1 MFSTPLSYS
10 WYLVRLEQRGVDEDR
25 TNLYPGIGPRESL
38 LKDDIAVV
46 SNLEGVGQNL
56 WDQILFPVV
65 HAVDLPTAA
74 QLITEPQFAAETRQ
88 QYVDR
93 ATGPLSSLNGFIA
106 FEKIPLGLRENF
118 TERALSK
125 LSLLPQDWPEVEYV
139 SNSGVGPDGS
149 GLGFILAALTGSF
162 SRGNVTLGTADMA
175 DPPIINLGWLTDP
188 DDVDAQVA
196 VAAFKRIRQAWS
208 TITDITIGP
217 EVAPGSNVESD
228 ADILSYI
235 RKAATTIYHA
245 AGTCAMGKRGDRY
258 AVVDSSSR
266 VFGVRGLRVVDNS
279 VSPFAV
285 PGHPQ
290 STVYMLAEKIAHLV
304 QNGG

>member
-1 MFSTPLSYS
+1 MK
-10 WYLVRLEQRGVDEDR
+10 
-25 TNLYPGIGPRESL
+25 N
-38 LKDDIAVV
+38 DIAVI

-65 HAVDLPTAA
+65 HVVDLPTAA
-74 QLITEPQFAAETRQ
+74 QLITGPQFAAETRQ

-93 ATGPLSSLNGFIA
+93 ATGPLSSLNGFI
-106 FEKIPLGLRENF
+106 
-118 TERALSK
+118 
-125 LSLLPQDWPEVEYV
+125 
-139 SNSGVGPDGS
+139 
-149 GLGFILAALTGSF
+149 
-162 SRGNVTLGTADMA
+162 SRGNVTLGTADVA

-196 VAAFKRIRQAWS
+196 VAAIKRIRQAWS

-217 EVAPGSNVESD
+217 EVAPGPNVESD

-235 RKAATTIYHA
+235 RNAATTIYHA

-258 AVVDSSSR
+258 AVADSSAR
-266 VFGVRGLRVVDNS
+266 MFGVSGLRVVDNS
-279 VSPFAV
+279 VVPFTV

-290 STVYMLAEKIAHLV
+290 STVYMLAEKVADLM